1 MKGISDLSSALM
13 EYELYRDHSL
23 QSQATTDSLSASE
36 SSFGT
41 VEHACPNGVTS
52 PGAPSCGMCV
62 CVCVTEQMNETLKR
76 RNNPVWIW
84 SP

>member
-23 QSQATTDSLSASE
+23 QSQATTDTLSASE

-41 VEHACPNGVTS
+41 VEHACPDGVTS
-52 PGAPSCGMCV
+52 PGAPYCGICVPMCM
-62 CVCVTEQMNETLKR
+62 CDRANEWESQKKK
-76 RNNPVWIW
+76 
-84 SP
+84 